1 MTDSTVASGSPA
13 RFPMPTRAVHQP
25 RWWAS
30 AALLTSGIFLILDVA
45 LREHR
50 WMEIE
55 PWSRAVVFR
64 SSQAPLGGTPVWMR
78 SAPVDGADPQPE
90 IPSGDQARLNR
101 YEEEKGDFTGW
112 IAAVDAA
119 ASTFEPLLASGRLPR
134 PGQPELLAGPLAAN
148 QTMVLDGLTFTV
160 VGRLRPTVACFTIS
174 YLLPADHALA
184 SHFQN
189 HPAVTSGYLFPKGP
203 PEHRN
208 YDPDQVLLWSP
219 AQTLPVYSAEMWLGL
234 LLAVWGGAQLYRR
247 VLLSARRGA
256 PRLFQPLLA
265 EIARRRHEWRAAHLM
280 LYGLFF
286 GAMAAACFHP
296 KLAYMVR
303 AYVTHAFSQGSL
315 GYIGAAYESQ
325 NIPRAALATFVN
337 NYVVQTLVL
346 TFGASLVVVPLG
358 ALKTAMTFMMVGFGM
373 APLWTL
379 QAGLLWYHALTL
391 VLEMEAYVLAVF
403 VVVRWCTFQI
413 RALLAAPRAFLR
425 AAIGRAEPEGTVR
438 FIRRRL
444 CWNARVML
452 GGVLVTAL
460 MLALAALYEAATLIA
475 IG

>member
-1 MTDSTVASGSPA
+1 MTDSAAGPGSSA
-13 RFPMPTRAVHQP
+13 RFPMPTRSVHRP

-64 SSQAPLGGTPVWMR
+64 SSQAPLGGIPVWMR
-78 SAPVDGADPQPE
+78 PAPVDGADLRPA

-101 YEEEKGDFTGW
+101 YEEEKADFTGW
-112 IAAVDAA
+112 IAVVDTA

-148 QTMVLDGLTFTV
+148 QTLALDGMTFTV
-160 VGRLRPTVACFTIS
+160 VGRLQPTVACFTIS
-174 YLLPADHALA
+174 YLLPANPALD

-189 HPAVTSGYLFPKGP
+189 HPAAISGFLFPKGP
-203 PEHRN
+203 PGLRY

-219 AQTLPVYSAEMWLGL
+219 AQTLPVYSAEMWIGL
-234 LLAVWGGAQLYRR
+234 LLVVWGGTQLYHR
-247 VLLSARRGA
+247 VLLSARCGA
-256 PRLFQPLLA
+256 PRLLQPLLA
-265 EIARRRHEWRAAHLM
+265 EIARRRHEWHAAHIM

-286 GAMAAACFHP
+286 GAMAAACFYP
-296 KLAYMVR
+296 KLAYMVK
-303 AYVTHAFSQGSL
+303 AYVTHEFSHGNL

-325 NIPRAALATFVN
+325 DIPRATLATFAN
-337 NYVVQTLVL
+337 NYVVQTLLL

-358 ALKTAMTFMMVGFGM
+358 ALKTALSFLMVGLGM
-373 APLWTL
+373 APIWTL
-379 QAGLLWYHALTL
+379 QAGLYWYHALTL
-391 VLEMEAYVLAVF
+391 VLELEAYVLAVF

-413 RALLAAPRAFLR
+413 RAVLVTPHALLR
-425 AAIGRAEPEGTVR
+425 AVFGRAELEGATR

-452 GGVLVTAL
+452 GGVIVTAM